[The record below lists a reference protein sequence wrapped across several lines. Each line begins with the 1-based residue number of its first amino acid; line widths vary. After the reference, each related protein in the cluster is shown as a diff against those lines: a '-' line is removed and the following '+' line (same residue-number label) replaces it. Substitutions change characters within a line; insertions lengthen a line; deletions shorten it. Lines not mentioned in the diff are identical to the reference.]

1 MATAEIVSVPG
12 EMIPVA
18 IVMAVAVRIASEA
31 IAVRAAVRAVTVR
44 ATIAIV
50 VTVAIV
56 TVAVMLLPGLA
67 VVVARAIS
75 PGNRGNQ

>member
-18 IVMAVAVRIASEA
+18 IVMAVAVRIAGEA

-50 VTVAIV
+50 V